1 MSAISRSS
9 NTDLK
14 SLSLVSLYT
23 APGVGLV
30 GYSLF
35 KLNTAKD
42 HLFRFSQ
49 HGWMK
54 RSVLGF
60 GLGLCYG
67 ATFGSA
73 RTIYSIGMDKL
84 PWIPKMEKCPELE
97 DLLKMPSIVCLGGP
111 VVEEVCFRG
120 CLLPIFIRAI
130 GQTNGIMAVS
140 ALFGFSH
147 LSNIEDDG
155 KMSISTHPQRIAQAV
170 NATVTGVLLGYIYV
184 YFGLF
189 TAIGVHIGNNT
200 SAYTIHTATAD

>member
-1 MSAISRSS
+1 
-9 NTDLK
+9 
-14 SLSLVSLYT
+14 
-23 APGVGLV
+23 
-30 GYSLF
+30 
-35 KLNTAKD
+35 
-42 HLFRFSQ
+42 
-49 HGWMK
+49 MK

-84 PWIPKMEKCPELE
+84 PWIPKMEKSPEFEALIN
-97 DLLKMPSIVCLGGP
+97 MPGIAGIVCLGGP
-111 VVEEVCFRG
+111 VVEEICYRG

-130 GQTNGIMAVS
+130 GQINGILAVS

-147 LSNIEDDG
+147 LSIMEDDG
-155 KMSISTHPQRIAQAV
+155 KVLISTHPQRIAQAV

-189 TAIGVHIGNNT
+189 TAIGAHIGNNT
-200 SAYTIHTATAD
+200 SAYTIHTATANRSLA